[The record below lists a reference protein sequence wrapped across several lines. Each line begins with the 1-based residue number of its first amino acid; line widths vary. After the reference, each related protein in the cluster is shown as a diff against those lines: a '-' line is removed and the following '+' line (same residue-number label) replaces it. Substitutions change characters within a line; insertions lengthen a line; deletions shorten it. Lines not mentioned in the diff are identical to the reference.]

1 MLHILRFSEDINVI
15 QENGKFIGQHLK
27 NMNTLDQSRQKVKTV
42 IFSIFI
48 HRNLFPVLDKGK

>member
-27 NMNTLDQSRQKVKTV
+27 NMNTLDQSRQKVKKI
-42 IFSIFI
+42 IFTILI
-48 HRNLFPVLDKGK
+48 EGNLFSVLNKGT